1 MKTPIYPKW
10 EDIIN
15 ETHMMSHV
23 LQYNVSRSDLIDIIE
38 TAREIGI
45 DEAIQDFIEANYEP
59 IDFDTDVDYHYDQ
72 IKDKRLMDGVA

>member
-10 EDIIN
+10 EDIIS

-38 TAREIGI
+38 MAREIGI
-45 DEAIQDFIEANYEP
+45 NEAIQDFIEANYEP
-59 IDFDTDVDYHYDQ
+59 IDFDTDVDYHYYQ
-72 IKDKRLMDGVA
+72 MKDEKLIDGV